1 MPMSERQL
9 DFFSE
14 NGVGVEEGPSLGV
27 GPALVLSEID
37 DEGVIAAIPKS
48 SLADT
53 NALAAEAGRRR
64 LAAAVPALATL
75 CRRFAGFGTRR
86 PVAEQVAAI
95 EALVMIGGRDA
106 AHAVSQLIERAE
118 VQEPTLPIAVS
129 AAARLG
135 STLSPDALRRLLR
148 HAEPSIRADACR
160 CARPSPDV
168 ILILIDLLDDL
179 DRRVAMSAASALGR
193 MGRNEARPILKGLLH
208 DDPSAEVI
216 DVVDCRRRMR
226 GLARPHCAVATGPG
240 GRSSHQP
247 GEYRRRPCGNY
258 CGCSPAPAA
267 VRFNEFV
274 NRVRSTDK
282 SHRRSPIRQPLY
294 TNRAPELRRL
304 KDGCRGL

>member
-14 NGVGVEEGPSLGV
+14 NGFRVEQGPSRGAD
-27 GPALVLSEID
+27 PALALSEID
-37 DEGVIAAIPKS
+37 DDGLIAAIPES

-64 LAAAVPALATL
+64 LTAAVPALATL

-86 PVAEQVAAI
+86 PVAEQAAAI

-106 AHAVSQLIERAE
+106 AHAVSQLIERAV
-118 VQEPTLPIAVS
+118 VQEPTLPIAVN

-148 HAEPSIRADACR
+148 HAEPGIRADACR

-179 DRRVAMSAASALGR
+179 DRSVAVSAASALGR
-193 MGRNEARPILKGLLH
+193 MGRSEARPLLKGLLR
-208 DDPSAEVI
+208 DDPSEAAIDAVSSIADEECAVLLGRIARSRPALAEAALIGLENI
-216 DVVDCRRRMR
+216 DDVRAATIAAAIRRLPRQDTGSGGAGGEAMRRR
-226 GLARPHCAVATGPG
+226 
-240 GRSSHQP
+240 
-247 GEYRRRPCGNY
+247 
-258 CGCSPAPAA
+258 
-267 VRFNEFV
+267 
-274 NRVRSTDK
+274 D
-282 SHRRSPIRQPLY
+282 
-294 TNRAPELRRL
+294 
-304 KDGCRGL
+304 

>member
-14 NGVGVEEGPSLGV
+14 NGVGVEQGPSLGV

-216 DVVDCRRRMR
+216 DAVSSIADEE
-226 GLARPHCAVATGPG
+226 CAVLLGRIARSRPALADAALISLENIDDACAATI
-240 GRSSHQP
+240 
-247 GEYRRRPCGNY
+247 
-258 CGCSPAPAA
+258 AAA
-267 VRFNEFV
+267 VR
-274 NRVRSTDK
+274 R
-282 SHRRSPIRQPLY
+282 
-294 TNRAPELRRL
+294 LRPCASMSL
-304 KDGCRGL
+304 